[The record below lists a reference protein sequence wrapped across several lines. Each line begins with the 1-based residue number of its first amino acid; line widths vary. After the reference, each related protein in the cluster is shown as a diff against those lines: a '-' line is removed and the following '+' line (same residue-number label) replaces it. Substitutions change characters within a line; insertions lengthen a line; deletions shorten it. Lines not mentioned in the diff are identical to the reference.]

1 MLDWVEMRILIT
13 GATGFLGSKLVPVL
27 RARGHEVIALGRSR
41 NIGDEYSTTDSSE
54 HKIINADLSTAFSLD
69 GIKKIDAVFT
79 LAQEREFRQFPN
91 RANEIFGVNV
101 AANIRIWEWAARSG
115 VKQIIHASSGGVY
128 GSNRSQKFSE
138 NIIPSVEGR
147 NSYYLGSKLC
157 AEIAFQSFA
166 PLFGSAI
173 LFRPFFIY
181 GPEQDSDKFVQRI
194 IGLVRDRQ
202 TVDLDGDV
210 GLRTNPIFV
219 EDAAR
224 IFADGLS
231 LSGIHRINCAGS
243 EIVTLKDLCSKIG
256 KIMNT
261 DPVFYNAH
269 RLPEDCVGDIE
280 LQNQLFGPTSVSL
293 NDGLRLTIQ
302 ASS

>member
-1 MLDWVEMRILIT
+1 MRILIT

-27 RARGHEVIALGRSR
+27 RARGHEVIALVRSR
-41 NIGDEYSTTDSSE
+41 NIGKKYSTTDSAE
-54 HKIINADLSTAFSLD
+54 HKIINADLSNPFSLD
-69 GIKKIDAVFT
+69 GIEKIDVIFT
-79 LAQEREFRQFPN
+79 LAQERDFRQFPT
-91 RANEIFGVNV
+91 RANDIFGVNV

-128 GSNRSQKFSE
+128 GSNRSKSFSE
-138 NIIPSVEGR
+138 NSVPSVEGR

-166 PLFGSAI
+166 PLFRSAI

-194 IGLVRDRQ
+194 IGFVRNRRSI
-202 TVDLDGDV
+202 DLHGDV

-224 IFADGLS
+224 IFADSLS
-231 LSGIHRINCAGS
+231 LPGIHRINCAGS

-256 KIMNT
+256 NIMNI
-261 DPVFYNAH
+261 DPVFYNSH

-280 LQNQLFGPTSVSL
+280 LQNHLFGPTLVSL